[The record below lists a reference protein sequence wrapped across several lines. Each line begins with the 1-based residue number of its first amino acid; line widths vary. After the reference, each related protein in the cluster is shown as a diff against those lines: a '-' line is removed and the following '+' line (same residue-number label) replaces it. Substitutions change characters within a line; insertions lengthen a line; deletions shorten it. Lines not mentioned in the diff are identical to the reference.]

1 MIVLPNKA
9 VDALRDETYFLCQAA
24 ATSEIQY

>member
-9 VDALRDETYFLCQAA
+9 IDTVRDKAYFLCQAA
-24 ATSEIQY
+24 ATPEFQY